1 MQKRELERRLSSLAG
16 FESPR
21 PEFEQYPT
29 PAWLAAHLV
38 HIASLQGDVAEQTV
52 IDLGTGTGL
61 LALAATTRGP
71 TRVIGLERDM
81 NALTVARQNELSF
94 DPPLTVDWVL
104 GDATTVPF
112 AHNKGVTVL
121 MNPPFGAQR
130 GNEHADRAFL
140 AATASFADVSYSI
153 HNTGSEAF
161 IDAFVS
167 DQGGVVTHAFEATF
181 AIDRQFDF
189 HEKARKELPVEVYRI
204 EWHPKTEYTP

>member
-38 HIASLQGDVAEQTV
+38 HLASLQGDVRDQTV
-52 IDLGTGTGL
+52 IDLGSGTGL

-71 TRVIGLERDM
+71 TRVIGLERDEK
-81 NALTVARQNELSF
+81 ALAVARQNEQSF
-94 DPPLTVDWVL
+94 NPPVSVDWML
-104 GDATTVPF
+104 GDAAKAPF
-112 AHNKGVTVL
+112 AHDGQATVL

-140 AATASFADVSYSI
+140 AATASFAAVSYSI
-153 HNTGSEAF
+153 HNAGSEAF
-161 IDAFVS
+161 IEAFVS

-189 HEKARKELPVEVYRI
+189 HDEARKELPVEVYRI
-204 EWHPKTEYTP
+204 DWHPKTE